1 MTTQQ
6 DALAERRRNS
16 YELWERMARPWERRR
31 KLTWKSTRKVSD
43 WLVDQVDPKPGQT
56 LLELAAGTGETG
68 FLAASRLGEEG
79 RLISS
84 DFSPQMVQG
93 AEHVAKELGISNAEF
108 RVLDAERIE
117 LDDASVDAVLCRYS
131 YMLLSEPLQALRE
144 TRRVL
149 RPGGRVAFSTWGE
162 PRRNPWMTFSA
173 GLLIDRGLMEPSA
186 SDGPGM
192 FAMPGA
198 ETITPLLTEAGFGE
212 VEVEEMEL
220 SWRFDGSDELWIFA
234 SELQGPIAL
243 AIEKLDDEERR
254 AVRVAIEERASQFAT
269 DGGYELLGLSI
280 NVVAN

>member
-1 MTTQQ
+1 VEIEPQGS
-6 DALAERRRNS
+6 E
-16 YELWERMARPWERRR
+16 
-31 KLTWKSTRKVSD
+31 

-68 FLAASRLGEEG
+68 FLAAGRLGEAG

-84 DFSPQMVQG
+84 DFSPEMVRA
-93 AEHVAKELGISNAEF
+93 AERVAKELGISNAEF
-108 RVLDAERIE
+108 RVLDAGCIE
-117 LDDASVDAVLCRYS
+117 LDDASVDGVLCRYS
-131 YMLLSEPLQALRE
+131 YMLMGEPLRALRE

-162 PRRNPWMTFSA
+162 PGRNPWMTLSA
-173 GLLIDRGLMEPSA
+173 GLMIERGLMEPFS

-192 FAMPGA
+192 FAMPDA
-198 ETITPLLTEAGFGE
+198 ETITPLLTEAGFGK
-212 VEVEEMEL
+212 VEVEQMEV

-243 AIEKLDDEERR
+243 AIESLDDEERR
-254 AVRVAIEERASQFAT
+254 AVRAAIEERASQFAT
-269 DGGYELLGLSI
+269 DGDYELPGLSI